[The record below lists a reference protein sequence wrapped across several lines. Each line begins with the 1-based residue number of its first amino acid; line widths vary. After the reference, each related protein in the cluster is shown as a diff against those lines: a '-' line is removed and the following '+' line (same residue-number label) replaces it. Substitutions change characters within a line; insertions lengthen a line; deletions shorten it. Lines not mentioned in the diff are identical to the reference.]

1 MTSEELKS
9 ALSMADVVRQYGIHI
24 DRKGFCKCP
33 FHNEKTASMK
43 VYKDSFHC
51 FGCHANGDIFS
62 FVQRID
68 NCDFKTAF
76 ITLGG
81 TYESMSD
88 NARMVANSKRERA
101 KNERER
107 AEKAERQFRDDL
119 SWCIDLCREGIKQLE
134 PFSDLW
140 CYFQNTLPV
149 LLNAWEVKYEKGRE
163 IDEINVYRICR
174 EIRCKVNP

>member
-1 MTSEELKS
+1 MTSEEIKNSIL
-9 ALSMADVVRQYGIHI
+9 MRDVVAEYGIHI

-43 VYKDSFHC
+43 IYKDSYHC
-51 FGCHANGDIFS
+51 FGCGASGDVFK
-62 FVQRID
+62 FVQQIN

-76 ITLGG
+76 ISLGG
-81 TYESMSD
+81 TYETMTD
-88 NARMVANSKRERA
+88 NERKRANTKRERA

-107 AEKAERQFRDDL
+107 AEKAEEEFKKEL

-134 PFSDLW
+134 PFSDAW
-140 CYFQNTLPV
+140 CFFQNTLPS
-149 LLNAWEVKYEKGRE
+149 LLNAWEIKYEQGRE

-174 EIRCKVNP
+174 QIRRNFAS